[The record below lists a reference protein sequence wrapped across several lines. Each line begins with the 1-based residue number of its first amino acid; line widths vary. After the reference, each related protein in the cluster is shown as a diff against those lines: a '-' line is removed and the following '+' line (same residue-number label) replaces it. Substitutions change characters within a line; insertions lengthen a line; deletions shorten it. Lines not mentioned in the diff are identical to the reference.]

1 MAHRLT
7 GDDVKSPRGLAGAVA
22 FLAAVP
28 IAALYQALFATGVE
42 FVIHLALATGAALTA
57 SAVVDFRT
65 TAWMRWLGGLSMG
78 ILAAIFLAQGVGE
91 VVHNERLTYVVYQVL
106 GQGLERWLGYGFLAW
121 CAAVLVHDSRGVS
134 RVLGCAAVAAAALAR
149 VLDLSVLSLLPFVW
163 LAVESARR
171 GLSSGGVHRP
181 RDRQPHGRS

>member
-1 MAHRLT
+1 MAHRPP

-57 SAVVDFRT
+57 SAAGDFKT
-65 TAWMRWLGGLSMG
+65 PVWMRWIGGLSMG
-78 ILAAIFLAQGVGE
+78 ILAAIFLAQGVSE
-91 VVHNERLTYVVYQVL
+91 VAHNERFTHVVYQVL

-121 CAAVLVHDSRGVS
+121 CASVLVHDSRGVS
-134 RVLGCAAVAAAALAR
+134 RVLGCAAVVAAAFAR
-149 VLDLSVLSLLPFVW
+149 ILDLSVLSLLPFVW
-163 LAVESARR
+163 LVVESGRR
-171 GLSSGGVHRP
+171 GLSSRRV
-181 RDRQPHGRS
+181 